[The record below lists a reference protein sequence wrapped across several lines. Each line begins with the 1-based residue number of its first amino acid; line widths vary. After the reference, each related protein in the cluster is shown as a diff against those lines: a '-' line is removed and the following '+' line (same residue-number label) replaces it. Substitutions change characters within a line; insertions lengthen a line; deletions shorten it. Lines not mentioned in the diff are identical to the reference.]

1 MMKGFWPTP
10 AGIQSDPQMAE
21 VINESPKIVVSK
33 TLKSVEKDEPN

>member
-1 MMKGFWPTP
+1 MG
-10 AGIQSDPQMAE
+10 E